1 MKDRLQKVLSQA
13 GLASRR
19 AAEKM
24 IEEGRVTVNGQ
35 VAHLGQSVD
44 AADVVLVDGRSIAA
58 EKLTYLMLNKPV
70 GFITTAKDPRAR
82 ETVMDLLPPLGVRLF
97 PVGRLDK
104 ETEGLL
110 LFTNDGDLT
119 HKLLHPSRHVPKT
132 YLVEVEGRLTADNI
146 AAFETGIELLDG
158 LTSPA
163 EVRNVEYAHKSTRFL
178 LTIHEG
184 RKRQIRRMCGYVGRH
199 VIYLKRL
206 TLGPLS
212 VDGLKLGSY
221 RHLTSQEV
229 ELLYNATEE

>member
-1 MKDRLQKVLSQA
+1 MRDRLQKVLSQA
-13 GLASRR
+13 GIASRR

-24 IEEGRVTVNGQ
+24 IEAGRVTVNDE

-44 AADVVLVDGRSIAA
+44 ATDHILVDGQPIAA
-58 EKLTYLMLNKPV
+58 EKLTYLMLNKPM
-70 GFITTAKDPRAR
+70 GFITTSKDPRAR

-104 ETEGLL
+104 DTEGLL
-110 LFTNDGDLT
+110 LFTNDGHLT

-132 YLVEVEGRLTADNI
+132 YLVEVEGHLTTENI
-146 AAFETGIELLDG
+146 TAFQTGIDLLDG
-158 LTSPA
+158 PTSPA
-163 EVRNVEYAHKSTRFL
+163 EVKSVEFGPKSTRFL

-199 VIYLKRL
+199 VTYLKRL
-206 TLGPLS
+206 SLGPLT
-212 VDGLKLGSY
+212 VAGLELGSY
-221 RHLTSQEV
+221 RHLTKEEV